1 MLIWT
6 DNKTGQRFEVKIE
19 EDEPFYRKQ
28 GEGDD
33 KWGKGHPPGWIDL
46 TVIPFLETP
55 FKAHSYEDLVSRL
68 RTPKRSEVCVRI
80 HLISSLA
87 I

>member
-33 KWGKGHPPGWIDL
+33 LAEKFKDH
-46 TVIPFLETP
+46 LEQSMTLDQLAEAQRLAREWKATP
-55 FKAHSYEDLVSRL
+55 AR
-68 RTPKRSEVCVRI
+68 
-80 HLISSLA
+80 
-87 I
+87 

>member
-28 GEGDD
+28 GKGDD
-33 KWGKGHPPGWIDL
+33 KWETVHPPGWI
-46 TVIPFLETP
+46 E
-55 FKAHSYEDLVSRL
+55 
-68 RTPKRSEVCVRI
+68 
-80 HLISSLA
+80 LA
-87 I
+87 GLPLDQK

>member
-6 DNKTGQRFEVKIE
+6 DSKTGQRFEVKTE
-19 EDEPFYRKQ
+19 KDEPFYRKQ

-46 TVIPFLETP
+46 SGLPLDQ
-55 FKAHSYEDLVSRL
+55 K
-68 RTPKRSEVCVRI
+68 
-80 HLISSLA
+80 
-87 I
+87 